1 MTISMDGGNG
11 NPSWD
16 RRSYAGSKG
25 SDMSKSDKELLEL
38 VSATYADG
46 LEAQARIDG
55 RQIADLLDERDSL
68 KAALARLESEFAVAM
83 QAANVSEKALR
94 AQLAQARGVADAL
107 QVELD
112 EARRVLAAHQTAL
125 AGCRDLLRSV
135 P

>member
-1 MTISMDGGNG
+1 
-11 NPSWD
+11 
-16 RRSYAGSKG
+16 
-25 SDMSKSDKELLEL
+25 MSKSDKELLEL

-55 RQIADLLDERDSL
+55 RQIADLLDERNSL
-68 KAALARLESEFAVAM
+68 KADLARLESEFAVAM

-94 AQLAQARGVADAL
+94 AQLDHARGVADAL

-112 EARRVLAAHQTAL
+112 ETRRVLAAHQTAL